1 MMMRR
6 TDEPKT
12 LADMKPD
19 VAWPP
24 DVQRVMRKALERRR
38 EDRYTSAQKFGQE
51 LWDAV
56 NRMPKQAL
64 AGATQMVGAMDGAT
78 AVMTA
83 PPPTRVDASAASV
96 PEKTVAPVAARS
108 RMPMY
113 AGGGAAAFGLAGLA
127 TNLWSNTVDQSGR
140 T

>member
-1 MMMRR
+1 
-6 TDEPKT
+6 
-12 LADMKPD
+12 
-19 VAWPP
+19 
-24 DVQRVMRKALERRR
+24 
-38 EDRYTSAQKFGQE
+38 
-51 LWDAV
+51 
-56 NRMPKQAL
+56 MPKQAL

-113 AGGGAAAFGLAGLA
+113 AGGGAAAVGLALLA
-127 TNLWSNTVDQSGR
+127 TLSGANSVDKSGGTLKAESTQGGPARTVPR
-140 T
+140 